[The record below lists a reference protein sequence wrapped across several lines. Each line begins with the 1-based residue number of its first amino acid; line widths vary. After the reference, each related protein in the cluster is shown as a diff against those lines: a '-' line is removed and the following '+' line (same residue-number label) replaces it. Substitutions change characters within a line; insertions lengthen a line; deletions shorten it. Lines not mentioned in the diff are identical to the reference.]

1 LEITRV
7 TDLVT
12 AYKKSNNPAQL
23 GESSE
28 DSSADYDLPNKPL
41 ATLTPAYLLFKGKIT
56 KNQPMTANKA
66 EEAYVLCAKNINIKD
81 LKVFFDGDVGK
92 PAYVYGDRNLT
103 RQNMRWFSIQPQYTL
118 ATASSSVGY
127 MAAPTLSG
135 FKTLSKSMCPLRRSG

>member
-56 KNQPMTANKA
+56 KN
-66 EEAYVLCAKNINIKD
+66 
-81 LKVFFDGDVGK
+81 
-92 PAYVYGDRNLT
+92 
-103 RQNMRWFSIQPQYTL
+103 
-118 ATASSSVGY
+118 
-127 MAAPTLSG
+127 
-135 FKTLSKSMCPLRRSG
+135 